1 MTERKAKLNK
11 LGLPI
16 LPLVGAI
23 GPSFGD
29 LQRNFVIINNIFY
42 EFPSL
47 IDAVDACIKIFIAL
61 RSEYPPE
68 GVNFWTFIQKFV
80 YQVETPWDKQTMA
93 IHTLWSDLEA
103 FDLDATDMAHQ
114 LLLDKAPSDDNQTQI
129 EELVEEEA

>member
-1 MTERKAKLNK
+1 MTERKAKLHR

-80 YQVETPWDKQTMA
+80 YQVETPWDKQSMV

-103 FDLDATDMAHQ
+103 LDTIDGI
-114 LLLDKAPSDDNQTQI
+114 DTVESEDNQQQI
-129 EELVEEEA
+129 EELVEEV